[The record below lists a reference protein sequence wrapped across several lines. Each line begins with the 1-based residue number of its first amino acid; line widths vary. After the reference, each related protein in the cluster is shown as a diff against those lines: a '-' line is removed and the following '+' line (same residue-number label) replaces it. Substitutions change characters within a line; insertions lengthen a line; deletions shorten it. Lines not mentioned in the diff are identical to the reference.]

1 MGFPVHRMRRLRR
14 NEYLRSMVR
23 EHSLNVKDFIYPMFV
38 VHGSGVKRE
47 IPSLKGNYHL
57 SVDKIVEEAR
67 IVRDLGI
74 PAVLLFGIPAK
85 RDVAASEAYS
95 TDGIVQQA
103 VRALKDKV
111 PELVV
116 ITDVCLCEYTE
127 HGHCG
132 IVENGYLQ
140 NDASLELI
148 AKVACSHAEAGAD
161 IMAPAAMLDGQ
172 IKTMRE
178 NLDKNGFLN
187 VALMAYSVKF
197 ASRLYDPFFKEGT
210 QSHVTSGD
218 KRSHQMD
225 YSNATEALR
234 EIALDIEEGAD
245 IIMVK
250 PAMFYLDIVY
260 RVKEQFK
267 VPLAVYNVSG
277 EYAMVKAA
285 AQVAKLDE
293 TALRH
298 EILTGFK
305 RAGANLI
312 ISYHAKE
319 IAQSLMQK

>member
-1 MGFPVHRMRRLRR
+1 MRRLRQ
-14 NEYLRSMVR
+14 NEQLRAMVR
-23 EHSLNVKDFIYPMFV
+23 ENSLSVGDFIYPMFV
-38 VHGSGVKRE
+38 VHGNRVKQE
-47 IPSLKGNYHL
+47 IGALKGNYHL
-57 SVDKIVEEAR
+57 SIDMLVEEAKQ
-67 IVRDLGI
+67 VRDLGI
-74 PAVLLFGIPAK
+74 PGVLLFGIPDK
-85 RDVAASEAYS
+85 RDVGASEAYS
-95 TDGIVQQA
+95 PQGIVQRA
-103 VRALKDKV
+103 VRALKEEV
-111 PELVV
+111 PQLIVM
-116 ITDVCLCEYTE
+116 TDVCLCEYTE

-178 NLDKNGFLN
+178 ALDKKGFIN
-187 VALMAYSVKF
+187 SALMAYSVKY

-210 QSHVTSGD
+210 KSNVTSGD

-225 YSNATEALR
+225 YSNSSEALR

-245 IIMVK
+245 IVMVK

-260 RVKEQFK
+260 RAKEQFK
-267 VPLAVYNVSG
+267 MPLAVYNVSG

-285 AQVAKLDE
+285 AEVGKLDE
-293 TALRH
+293 NALKL

-305 RAGANLI
+305 RAGADII

-319 IAQSLMQK
+319 MAELLCKK

>member
-1 MGFPVHRMRRLRR
+1 MSFPVHRMRRLRQ
-14 NEYLRSMVR
+14 NEQLRAMVR
-23 EHSLNVKDFIYPMFV
+23 ENSLSVGDFIYPMFV
-38 VHGSGVKRE
+38 VHGNRVKQE
-47 IPSLKGNYHL
+47 IGALKGNYHL
-57 SVDKIVEEAR
+57 SIDMLVEEAKQ
-67 IVRDLGI
+67 VRDLGI
-74 PAVLLFGIPAK
+74 PGVLLFGIPDK
-85 RDVAASEAYS
+85 RDVGASEAYS
-95 TDGIVQQA
+95 PQGIVQRA
-103 VRALKDKV
+103 VRALKEEV
-111 PELVV
+111 PQLIVM
-116 ITDVCLCEYTE
+116 TDVCLCEYTE

-178 NLDKNGFLN
+178 ALDKKGFIN
-187 VALMAYSVKF
+187 SALMAYSVKY

-210 QSHVTSGD
+210 KSNVTSGD

-225 YSNATEALR
+225 YSNSSEALR

-245 IIMVK
+245 IVMVK

-260 RVKEQFK
+260 RAKEQFK
-267 VPLAVYNVSG
+267 MPLAVYNVSG

-285 AQVAKLDE
+285 AEVGKLDE
-293 TALRH
+293 NALKL

-305 RAGANLI
+305 RAGADII

-319 IAQSLMQK
+319 MAELLCKK